1 MNKKKRALI
10 IGVAL
15 CILFVI
21 ILSALL
27 FSIHTHSHN
36 CSGEDCKI
44 CLQLE
49 QYRQSIKSIVLDIVI
64 ALNLSTLLCL
74 FYATIR
80 KLALTIK
87 RNTLV
92 DLRVKLSN

>member
-27 FSIHTHSHN
+27 FSVHTHSHN
-36 CSGEDCKI
+36 CGGEDCKI

-49 QYRQSIKSIVLDIVI
+49 QYKQSIKSIVLDINT
-64 ALNLSTLLCL
+64 ALNLSAMLCL
-74 FYATIR
+74 LYAVIR

-87 RNTLV
+87 HNTLV